1 MNKIIRFKDGTVQDF
16 NLNRNGFIQAVS
28 YKESSADLKLS
39 PNHKINI
46 IASAKKSAGGTV
58 DFFKWASLL
67 YLKRDII
74 WGI

>member
-46 IASAKKSAGGTV
+46 IASAKKKCRGHRGFFQMGESALFETGY
-58 DFFKWASLL
+58 
-67 YLKRDII
+67 YL
-74 WGI
+74 GI

>member
-58 DFFKWASLL
+58 DFSKWVNLL
-67 YLKRDII
+67 YLKQDIT

>member
-46 IASAKKSAGGTV
+46 IASAKKSAGGGTV
-58 DFFKWASLL
+58 DFFKWVNLH
-67 YLKRDII
+67 YLKQDIT
-74 WGI
+74 